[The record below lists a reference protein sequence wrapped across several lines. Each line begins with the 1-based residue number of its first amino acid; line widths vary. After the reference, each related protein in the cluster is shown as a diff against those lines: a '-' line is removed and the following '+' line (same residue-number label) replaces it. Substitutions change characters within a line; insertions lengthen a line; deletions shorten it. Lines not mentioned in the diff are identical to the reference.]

1 MNLKQNLAMSIRRT
15 TAIARTV
22 YQFVAS
28 KNKDLSTSLE
38 MTMLRGQRSEI
49 LLFALCH
56 PERSVAKTKD
66 LLNEIY
72 DIQRNHRQRRPKR
85 GQHLVVP

>member
-85 GQHLVVP
+85 GQHLAVP